1 MPHPR
6 LLACTALA
14 LLAAAAS
21 APAYSADLTVPRL
34 AGAVTLDGRL
44 QEPQWR
50 QAAVLRDD
58 VFSRWVADNYRQDP
72 SAFALRLFHD
82 GRNLYVALSS
92 YDRFVEPDAQPE
104 NSDGLYSFSVVTRAG
119 GVQHYRLRWSASP
132 PAPGG
137 EMAAPGK
144 WGARLRGPFA
154 DPTRAGGGY
163 VFEFAVP
170 LSAIGRRAGDT
181 VPINVIVLDHDGKPY
196 ARYNDAGVEFAR
208 FAFGSLDNE
217 NRAAYRKI
225 RLAP

>member
-1 MPHPR
+1 MPHSK
-6 LLACTALA
+6 LAVGTVLTWLIALA
-14 LLAAAAS
+14 S
-21 APAYSADLTVPRL
+21 TPALGADLTAPRL
-34 AGAVTLDGRL
+34 PGAVTLDGRL
-44 QEPQWR
+44 EEPQWR
-50 QAAVLRDD
+50 QALLLRDD
-58 VFSRWVADNYRQDP
+58 TFSRWVADTYQKDP

-119 GVQHYRLRWSASP
+119 GMQHYRLRWSANP
-132 PAPGG
+132 AAPGG
-137 EMAAPGK
+137 EMIAPGK
-144 WGARLRGPFA
+144 WSARLRGPFA
-154 DPTRAGGGY
+154 DPTREGGGY
-163 VFEFAVP
+163 VFEFAIP
-170 LSAIGRRAGDT
+170 LSAIGRRAGET
-181 VPINVIVLDHDGKPY
+181 VPINVIVHDHDGKPY